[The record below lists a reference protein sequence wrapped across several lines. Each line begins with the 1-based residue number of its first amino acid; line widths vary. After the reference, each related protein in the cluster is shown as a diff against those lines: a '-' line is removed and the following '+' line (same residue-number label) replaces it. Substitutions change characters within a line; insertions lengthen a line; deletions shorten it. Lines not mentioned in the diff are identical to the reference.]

1 MKKIKKLLAMI
12 MAMTMV
18 LGLGLTSFAAEYDP
32 ATITIENAG
41 TGARFNKVQ
50 IVVANPETE
59 TGWDIVDDYFDE
71 FKSDN
76 AFGADADEQEVLKGM
91 IYAATDGSAGV
102 KIEDFDTKYAVAL
115 DAICAGI
122 TVPTADSGDAS
133 PLSANAAGVYVI
145 RGFEEGYVYGTMSAY
160 VSFGAYDKGQGVPT
174 ELVNTIVEA
183 KRVPTETSKSS
194 DDDDKVVAIGREV
207 TYTITST
214 VPYIDPLELDEAEYT
229 FTDKLSGAAY
239 VLNNSNKVEV
249 KVTTTGGFNKT
260 YEVSPTSGI
269 GEDEGKSILEIELTE
284 ILADNKYA
292 NDTITITYRATV
304 TDLIVNNEASTG
316 DGENESAFG
325 DESEGLFTGSVTMTK
340 YAEDGETT
348 LAGAG
353 FKVRK
358 VTAGF
363 GTSEDLTFKKISDG
377 VYQYDPNGTETEVF
391 TGDAGTVVLQGLDL
405 GGYEFKETT
414 APEGYSINEET
425 RVAVIEL
432 AEGIEEATKKND
444 VVNGSTS
451 IMDTKLA
458 SLPST
463 GGIGTTIFTIGGCA
477 IMIAAAALYF
487 VNRRKSEEN

>member
-18 LGLGLTSFAAEYDP
+18 LGLGLTSFAAEYEP
-32 ATITIENAG
+32 ASITIENAG

-50 IVVANPETE
+50 IVVANPKTE
-59 TGWDIVDDYFDE
+59 TGWDIVDEYFE
-71 FKSDN
+71 QFKLDS
-76 AFGADADEQEVLKGM
+76 AFGANADEQEVLKGM
-91 IYAATDGSAGV
+91 IYAATDGDAGES
-102 KIEDFDTKYAVAL
+102 IEDFDTKYAAAL

-122 TVPTADSGDAS
+122 TAPTADNGNAS

-160 VSFGAYDKGQGVPT
+160 VSFGEYDKEHGAPT
-174 ELVNTIVEA
+174 KLMDTTVEA

-214 VPYIDPLELDEAEYT
+214 VPYINPLELDTAEYN
-229 FTDKLSGAAY
+229 FTDKLSGADY
-239 VLNNSNKVEV
+239 VLNAEGKVEV
-249 KVTTTGGFNKT
+249 KVTTTGGFDKT
-260 YEVSPTSGI
+260 YKGTPTPGS
-269 GEDEGKSILEIELTE
+269 GEDEGKSILNINLTE

-292 NDTITITYRATV
+292 NDTITITYKATV

-316 DGENESAFG
+316 NGENESAFG
-325 DESEGLFTGSVTMTK
+325 GESEGLFTGTVTMTK
-340 YAEDGETT
+340 YAEDGNTT
-348 LAGAG
+348 LPGAG
-353 FKVRK
+353 FEVRK
-358 VTAGF
+358 VVAGGSNETLKF
-363 GTSEDLTFKKISDG
+363 RVITDG
-377 VYQYDPNGTETEVF
+377 VYQYDPKGTVTEVF
-391 TGDAGTVVLQGLDL
+391 TGNEGTVVLKGLDL

-425 RVAVIEL
+425 RVAVIKL
-432 AEGIEEATKKND
+432 AEGIEEATKSED
-444 VVNGSTS
+444 VVNGTTS
-451 IMDTKLA
+451 ITDTKLA

-477 IMIAAAALYF
+477 IMIAAAVLYF

>member
-1 MKKIKKLLAMI
+1 MI

-18 LGLGLTSFAAEYDP
+18 LGLGLTSFAAYDS
-32 ATITIENAG
+32 ANITIENAG
-41 TGARFNKVQ
+41 AGARFNKVQ
-50 IVVANPETE
+50 IVVANPKTE
-59 TGWDIVDDYFDE
+59 TGWDIVDEYVDE
-71 FKSDN
+71 FKSAN
-76 AFGADADEQEVLKGM
+76 AFGAGADEQEILKGM
-91 IYAATDGSAGV
+91 IFAATDGTAGDA
-102 KIEDFDTKYAVAL
+102 IENFDAKYAAAL

-122 TVPTADSGDAS
+122 TAPTADSGDTS
-133 PLSANAAGVYVI
+133 PLSADAAGVYVI

-174 ELVNTIVEA
+174 ELVDTTVEA
-183 KRVPTETSKSS
+183 KRFPTETSKSS

-214 VPYIDPLELDEAEYT
+214 VPYINPLELDEAEYT
-229 FTDKLSGAAY
+229 FTDKLSGADY
-239 VLNNSNKVEV
+239 VLNAEGKVEV
-249 KVTTTGGFNKT
+249 KVTTTGGFDKT
-260 YEVSPTSGI
+260 YEVTPTPGSE
-269 GEDEGKSILEIELTE
+269 EDEGKSILNIPLTE
-284 ILADNKYA
+284 ILAGNEYA
-292 NDTITITYRATV
+292 NDTITITYKATV

-325 DESEGLFTGSVTMTK
+325 GESEGLFTGTVTMTK

-348 LAGAG
+348 LPGAG
-353 FKVRK
+353 FEVRK
-358 VTAGF
+358 VVAGGSNDTLKF
-363 GTSEDLTFKKISDG
+363 EKISDG
-377 VYQYDPNGTETEVF
+377 VYQYAPNGSVTEVF
-391 TGDAGTVVLQGLDL
+391 TGNEGTVVLKGLDL

-432 AEGIEEATKKND
+432 AEGIEEATKLEHVKN
-444 VVNGSTS
+444 GETS
-451 IMDTKLA
+451 ISDTKLA